1 MKIKVIL
8 SIVFNLASQIIMF
21 FFIPYLGRLKGVDY
35 VGDYA
40 AVVSIGSF
48 LGTIFIL
55 RSELVVINKDN
66 AHSNSNMFVCLC
78 FSLLVFIL
86 VTVLSNINY
95 GLFSYGFFLLLLTQ
109 VYLSNLKMYA
119 VSAMVK
125 LLSSLL
131 FVSFFFIFYDCENA
145 SLLQA
150 LSMVIISLLV
160 ILRKRTE
167 IFNMDFI
174 STSVFTRFVL
184 QSKFYVKYTFPNTII
199 AAAIS
204 YMTPLAILYIFGQYE
219 SGVFFMLFKLMM
231 APVTIVGL
239 SVGQIVRKEFTFNK
253 GEELLVWVK
262 YKKLLSLLV
271 LSSFFYMLF
280 FYFIMENYIEL
291 ILSSDWSLL
300 RDIYHFFMLVP
311 VIMIVFVPLSQIY
324 MTMNKQKYDLIFQ
337 FFGLISTSFLFLV
350 SGYYKLTL
358 NEFLLYYSSL
368 LFIMYFSSIIFLT
381 FRVVKPKCFKPDLK
395 TF

>member
-1 MKIKVIL
+1 
-8 SIVFNLASQIIMF
+8 MF

-131 FVSFFFIFYDCENA
+131 FVSFFFIFYDCEKA

-167 IFNMDFI
+167 IFNMGFI
-174 STSVFTRFVL
+174 NISVFTRFVL

-204 YMTPLAILYIFGQYE
+204 YMTPIAILYIFGQYE

-271 LSSFFYMLF
+271 LSSFLYMLF
-280 FYFIMENYIEL
+280 FYLIMENYIEF
-291 ILSSDWSLL
+291 ILSSDWSVL
-300 RDIYHFFMLVP
+300 RDIY
-311 VIMIVFVPLSQIY
+311 
-324 MTMNKQKYDLIFQ
+324 
-337 FFGLISTSFLFLV
+337 
-350 SGYYKLTL
+350 
-358 NEFLLYYSSL
+358 
-368 LFIMYFSSIIFLT
+368 
-381 FRVVKPKCFKPDLK
+381 
-395 TF
+395 